1 MITGNTVA
9 LPVTD
14 GPVLTSRHH
23 KAEPAGVEWSGVAM
37 EPDEQDIS
45 TTTHTEE
52 RCQLPL

>member
-1 MITGNTVA
+1 MITGNTV
-9 LPVTD
+9 VTD

-23 KAEPAGVEWSGVAM
+23 KAEPAGVEWSG